1 MSVNSG
7 TRVPALS
14 TATAT
19 LFRLKKQTGGRNS
32 LKKSSDC
39 FPTAW
44 QCMKSGGK
52 LLVTY
57 GVSGVQVHDARLAAA
72 MRVYGVKWILTFNER
87 DFARYADIEAI
98 HPRAVPTK

>member
-32 LKKSSDC
+32 LKKKLRLLPDSL
-39 FPTAW
+39 AVHNEW
-44 QCMKSGGK
+44 RK
-52 LLVTY
+52 LLVA
-57 GVSGVQVHDARLAAA
+57 GELLFRLPQG
-72 MRVYGVKWILTFNER
+72 M
-87 DFARYADIEAI
+87 
-98 HPRAVPTK
+98 